1 MRIYIYRYIYTHKNY
16 KRIKKYEKYGTEAI
30 ELLE

>member
-1 MRIYIYRYIYTHKNY
+1 MRIYIYTHKNY